1 MKIPLWGKAGFL
13 AVLLILVGCQQVN
26 PPMTDVAST
35 PVPPQATPTAATG
48 VFVRLTAPDSAIK
61 VGDTLEVGIQ
71 IDRIEDLMGAEV
83 HLQFEPKLMQL
94 VDAQPDEDGDQVAH
108 GSFLQPDFVVINT
121 GDNLSGVV
129 DYAIAQMPPHT
140 AVYGDGEL
148 LILRL
153 KAISPGRSSITI
165 TRVVLADA
173 AAQEIPIE
181 MLIDTVT
188 ITVE

>member
-1 MKIPLWGKAGFL
+1 MPAGESTND
-13 AVLLILVGCQQVN
+13 GCRQH
-26 PPMTDVAST
+26 TGST
-35 PVPPQATPTAATG
+35 SSHIRRQLPG
-48 VFVRLTAPDSAIK
+48 SIVRLTAPDSTIK

-83 HLQFEPKLMQL
+83 HLQFDAQLLQL
-94 VDAQPDEDGDQVAH
+94 VDAQPDEDGEQVAH

-173 AAQEIPIE
+173 SAQEIPIE